1 VKSRIVLAI
10 GGNSLIRSKD
20 RSSFADQLGTA
31 AETCRHIADLVAAG
45 NEVVVTHGNG
55 PQVGFL
61 LIRSHLSR
69 TRLPEIPLDA
79 CNADTQAEVGYMIQQ
94 SLANEFA
101 SRGMNYQESDEP
113 QRHRGTEAEVRNLKP
128 EIRHGPRCVVTVVTQ
143 VVVDQ
148 NDPAFKNPSKPVGP
162 FYTKAE
168 AAALQKE
175 LGWTMREDAGRG
187 FRRMV
192 ASPRPVEVVELPA
205 VERLVEQGMVVI
217 ACGGGGIPVVRE
229 WAKAEPR
236 RQKAE
241 GRRDGAEEARL
252 RGVAA
257 VIDKDLASSLLARLI
272 GADTLV
278 ISTAVEQVCLDYG
291 KPNQRPLADVRM
303 TEMREYLRA
312 GQFPEGSMGPK
323 VEAALEFLEAD
334 EGRKQKSEGRSQ
346 NGGAEVTAGGRQRL
360 VVITDPE
367 HIGAAMRGEA
377 GTRIRC

>member
-1 VKSRIVLAI
+1 MKSRIVLAI
-10 GGNSLIRSKD
+10 GGNSLIRSKEK
-20 RSSFADQLGTA
+20 SSFADQLATA

-79 CNADTQAEVGYMIQQ
+79 CNAQTQAEIGYMIQQ

-101 SRGMNYQESDEP
+101 ARGIDK
-113 QRHRGTEAEVRNLKP
+113 RA
-128 EIRHGPRCVVTVVTQ
+128 VTVVTQ
-143 VVVDQ
+143 VVVDKD
-148 NDPAFKNPSKPVGP
+148 DPAFARPSKPVGP

-168 AAALQKE
+168 AAGLQKE
-175 LGWTMREDAGRG
+175 LGWNMREDAGRG

-205 VERLVEQGMVVI
+205 IRQLLDAGAAVI

-229 WAKAEPR
+229 RGKAEAR
-236 RQKAE
+236 SHKAE
-241 GRRDGAEEARL
+241 GGSENGESL

-257 VIDKDLASSLLARLI
+257 VVDKDLASSLLARLI
-272 GADTLV
+272 DADTLV
-278 ISTAVEQVCLDYG
+278 ISTAVDQVYVDYG
-291 KPNQRPLADVRM
+291 TPNQRPLGDVKAS
-303 TEMREYLRA
+303 EMRAHLEA

-323 VEAALEFLEAD
+323 VEAALEFLERRKPTAD
-334 EGRKQKSEGRSQ
+334 
-346 NGGAEVTAGGRQRL
+346 GRQPL

-367 HIGAAMRGEA
+367 HIGAAMMGEA
-377 GTRIRC
+377 GTRISA